1 MRVSVLLAIM
11 VGLSG
16 AANAQSSGPNLV
28 LTQHPQLAFNVWPG
42 DFQSGWPDRSRGG
55 NGGRQLLTRV
65 RSIGATHPW
74 AKAGVM
80 FRQSPESPSSPHVMV
95 VVTPG
100 NGVAMQYRPQIN
112 AASVQLAVRSGVAP
126 RWVRLTQ
133 VQGVFTGYVSADG
146 TTWETIGSIT
156 LDWNGEAAVAVTS
169 HSNSALTTAVFEDV
183 RLQRYLSR

>member
-1 MRVSVLLAIM
+1 MAGSASFDGVVYEVKA
-11 VGLSG
+11 SG
-16 AANAQSSGPNLV
+16 ADIWGTADAFRQVRRTGFGLE
-28 LTQHPQLAFNVWPG
+28 LTA
-42 DFQSGWPDRSRGG
+42 
-55 NGGRQLLTRV
+55 RV

-95 VVTPG
+95 VVAPG

-112 AASVQLAVRSGVAP
+112 AASVQLAVQSGVAP
-126 RWVRLTQ
+126 RSVRLTQ

-146 TTWETIGSIT
+146 TTWETIGTIT
-156 LDWNGEAAVAVTS
+156 LDWKGEAELAVTS
-169 HSNSALTTAVFEDV
+169 HNNSALTTTVFEDV